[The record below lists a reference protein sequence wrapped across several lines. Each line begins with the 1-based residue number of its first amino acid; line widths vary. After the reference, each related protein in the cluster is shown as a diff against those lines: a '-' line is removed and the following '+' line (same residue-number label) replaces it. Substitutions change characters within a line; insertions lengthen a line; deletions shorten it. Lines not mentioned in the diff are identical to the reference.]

1 MRISTKGRYGLRAMI
16 ALARHEGDG
25 PLLMGRIAEDQD
37 VSRKYLHA
45 LLTALR
51 ASGLVR
57 SVRGARGGYVLAR
70 DAADITALEII
81 ESLEG
86 QMALTECVVDGTSC
100 ERQAVCAAHDLW
112 VEMSARLQASL
123 SGLTLAALAAQQTAK
138 EAAFESDEA
147 G

>member
-51 ASGLVR
+51 SAGLVR
-57 SVRGARGGYVLAR
+57 SIRGARGGYVLAR
-70 DAADITALEII
+70 PAEEITALQIVEA
-81 ESLEG
+81 LEG
-86 QMALTECVVDGTSC
+86 PMALTECVVDGGTCARESG
-100 ERQAVCAAHDLW
+100 CAAHDLW
-112 VEMSARLQASL
+112 ADMSERLQA
-123 SGLTLAALAAQQTAK
+123 GLRGIPLATLVQRQVAK
-138 EAAFESDEA
+138 EAADAAS
-147 G
+147 GG